1 MTESWLARNIQPITV
16 VFLLFSY
23 FFFALL
29 SVFEMET
36 RGAYVDLLGQA
47 MIIVIT
53 AVFAQH
59 FLTLVAKSSTEF
71 FLTLHSRLRLGL
83 NYSNS
88 SSRAN

>member
-1 MTESWLARNIQPITV
+1 MNESWLARNIQPITV

-29 SVFEMET
+29 SVIEMET

-53 AVFAQH
+53 AIFAGK
-59 FLTLVAKSSTEF
+59 TAERIVDIRTNKGAPDGT
-71 FLTLHSRLRLGL
+71 
-83 NYSNS
+83 
-88 SSRAN
+88 

>member
-1 MTESWLARNIQPITV
+1 MNESWLTKNIQPVTV

-29 SVFEMET
+29 SVFEFET

-53 AVFAQH
+53 AIFAGK
-59 FLTLVAKSSTEF
+59 TAEKIVDIRTNKGASDGT
-71 FLTLHSRLRLGL
+71 
-83 NYSNS
+83 
-88 SSRAN
+88 

>member
-1 MTESWLARNIQPITV
+1 MTESWLSKNIQPVTV

-53 AVFAQH
+53 AIFAGK
-59 FLTLVAKSSTEF
+59 TAERIVDIRTNKGATDG
-71 FLTLHSRLRLGL
+71 T
-83 NYSNS
+83 
-88 SSRAN
+88 

>member
-1 MTESWLARNIQPITV
+1 MTESWLARNIQPVTV

-53 AVFAQH
+53 AIFAGK
-59 FLTLVAKSSTEF
+59 TAERIVDIRTNKGATDS
-71 FLTLHSRLRLGL
+71 
-83 NYSNS
+83 
-88 SSRAN
+88 A

>member
-1 MTESWLARNIQPITV
+1 MNESWLTKNIQPVTV

-53 AVFAQH
+53 AIFAGK
-59 FLTLVAKSSTEF
+59 TAERIVDIRTNKGATD
-71 FLTLHSRLRLGL
+71 G
-83 NYSNS
+83 
-88 SSRAN
+88 A

>member
-1 MTESWLARNIQPITV
+1 MNESWLTKNIQSVTV

-53 AVFAQH
+53 AIFAGK
-59 FLTLVAKSSTEF
+59 TAERIVDIRTNKGASDGT
-71 FLTLHSRLRLGL
+71 
-83 NYSNS
+83 
-88 SSRAN
+88 

>member
-53 AVFAQH
+53 AIFAGK
-59 FLTLVAKSSTEF
+59 TAERIVDIRTNKGASDGT
-71 FLTLHSRLRLGL
+71 
-83 NYSNS
+83 
-88 SSRAN
+88 

>member
-1 MTESWLARNIQPITV
+1 MNESWLARNIQPVTV

-53 AVFAQH
+53 AIFAGK
-59 FLTLVAKSSTEF
+59 TAERIVDIRTNKGATDS
-71 FLTLHSRLRLGL
+71 
-83 NYSNS
+83 
-88 SSRAN
+88 A

>member
-1 MTESWLARNIQPITV
+1 MSESWLAKNIQAVTV

-29 SVFEMET
+29 SVFDLET

-53 AVFAQH
+53 AIFAGK
-59 FLTLVAKSSTEF
+59 TAERIVDIRTNKGAPDGT
-71 FLTLHSRLRLGL
+71 
-83 NYSNS
+83 
-88 SSRAN
+88 

>member
-1 MTESWLARNIQPITV
+1 MNESWIARNIQPVTV
-16 VFLLFSY
+16 IFLLFSY

-53 AVFAQH
+53 AIFAGKTAERIVDIRTNKGTPH
-59 FLTLVAKSSTEF
+59 GS
-71 FLTLHSRLRLGL
+71 
-83 NYSNS
+83 
-88 SSRAN
+88 